1 MFLLF
6 YSDKYNNSS
15 ACSLNIINCL
25 HSRVNLVNLDP
36 LVPLDLSV
44 LRVYQGMMEG
54 KEYLENQDHLVK
66 EGLQDLWD
74 LLDLLEPL
82 VLQDLRYV

>member
-1 MFLLF
+1 M
-6 YSDKYNNSS
+6 
-15 ACSLNIINCL
+15 NCL

-36 LVPLDLSV
+36 LVPLDLLV
-44 LRVYQGMMEG
+44 LRVYLGMMEG

-66 EGLQDLWD
+66 EVLQDLWD

-82 VLQDLRYV
+82 VWQDLRFV

>member
-1 MFLLF
+1 MFLSF

-15 ACSLNIINCL
+15 ACLLNIINCL
-25 HSRVNLVNLDP
+25 RSRVNPVNLDP

-44 LRVYQGMMEG
+44 LRVYLGMMEG

-82 VLQDLRYV
+82 V

>member
-1 MFLLF
+1 M
-6 YSDKYNNSS
+6 
-15 ACSLNIINCL
+15 NCL
-25 HSRVNLVNLDP
+25 HSRVNLVNLGP

-44 LRVYQGMMEG
+44 LRVFLDMMGG

-74 LLDLLEPL
+74 LLDLLELL
-82 VLQDLRYV
+82 VWQDLRFV

>member
-1 MFLLF
+1 MT
-6 YSDKYNNSS
+6 
-15 ACSLNIINCL
+15 
-25 HSRVNLVNLDP
+25 
-36 LVPLDLSV
+36 
-44 LRVYQGMMEG
+44 EG

-82 VLQDLRYV
+82 VWQDLRFV

>member
-1 MFLLF
+1 M
-6 YSDKYNNSS
+6 
-15 ACSLNIINCL
+15 NCL

-36 LVPLDLSV
+36 LVPLDLLV
-44 LRVYQGMMEG
+44 LRVYLGMMEG

-66 EGLQDLWD
+66 EDLQDLWD

-82 VLQDLRYV
+82 VWQDLRFV